1 MEDAQ
6 NHPIPQDVTGFQFKI
21 IGDMTVKQFA
31 YLAGSAVL
39 AWVFYQLP
47 IISLIKIPVAIFLG
61 GLGPALAFLP
71 IEGRP
76 MDLMVYNFIKALF
89 NPTRY
94 IYQKSGGSTW
104 LNTVTS
110 QKPSQNWQK
119 PDAHLEINQTPI
131 ISQTDKVNTKSSFPP
146 LPIIQNTAP
155 NLQNQTTFAR
165 IMSMHSSSPSQN
177 NPTIPAP
184 KPTEEIQDD
193 KNEALKKKV
202 EALEKDIETTRKEK
216 EELEQKR
223 STLSIPQQQESSTL
237 EKQLQA
243 VLAQKEDL
251 TKRLIAMQQKIELQ
265 QDNVFAPTMTA
276 LKTQTQYVKQIP
288 KGMGKNI
295 GLPVA
300 PEAPNIITGI
310 IKDPRG
316 NPLGNILVEVKD
328 KEGNPVRAFKTNG
341 LGKFVSATALA
352 NGSYT
357 ILFEDPK
364 GQNKFDAIGFE
375 AIGEPILPIEVTS
388 VDERE
393 ELRKSLFR
401 ES

>member
-31 YLAGSAVL
+31 YMAGSAVL

-47 IISLIKIPVAIFLG
+47 IISIIKLPISILLG
-61 GLGPALAFLP
+61 GIGPALAFVP

-76 MDLMVYNFIKALF
+76 MDLMIFNFIKAIF

-94 IYQKSGGSTW
+94 VYQKSGGSTW
-104 LNTVTS
+104 LSTVTS
-110 QKPSQNWQK
+110 QKSYGKHGIFQNPIQNEPIK
-119 PDAHLEINQTPI
+119 EISKTYQAHSSPTPKIQTP
-131 ISQTDKVNTKSSFPP
+131 TPT
-146 LPIIQNTAP
+146 
-155 NLQNQTTFAR
+155 LQNQTTFAR
-165 IMSMHSSSPSQN
+165 IMSMHTSPQPQT
-177 NPTIPAP
+177 NPIIPAP
-184 KPTEEIQDD
+184 LATDKNQDE

-202 EALEKDIETTRKEK
+202 EALEKDIEATKKEK
-216 EELEQKR
+216 ADLEQKQ
-223 STLSIPQQQESSTL
+223 STFSIPQQQESLTL
-237 EKQLQA
+237 EKQLQS
-243 VLAQKEDL
+243 VLAQKEGL
-251 TKRLIAMQQKIELQ
+251 TKQLIALQQKMDMQ
-265 QDNVFAPTMTA
+265 KNNVFSPTMAETKA
-276 LKTQTQYVKQIP
+276 HTQNVKQIP

-295 GLPVA
+295 GLPNT
-300 PEAPNIITGI
+300 PEDPNIITGI
-310 IKDPRG
+310 VKDPRG

-341 LGKFVSATALA
+341 LGKFVSATPLA
-352 NGSYT
+352 NGEYT

-375 AIGEPILPIEVTS
+375 AVGQIILPIEVTS

-401 ES
+401 EG